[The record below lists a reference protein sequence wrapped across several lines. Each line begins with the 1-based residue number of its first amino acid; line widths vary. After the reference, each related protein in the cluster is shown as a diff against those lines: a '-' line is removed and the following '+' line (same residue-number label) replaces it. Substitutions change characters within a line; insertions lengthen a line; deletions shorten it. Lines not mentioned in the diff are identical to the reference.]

1 MSIPSVAVADTTILL
16 IDIAVFIQA
25 CTNVVLLSEWEP
37 GREDSCLIQCGLWNW
52 RQLLESRAS
61 KIFQVVHFNAVTGQN
76 VDLFLSLGPEDDV
89 PVVVEVLNGANGSSE
104 AAKMKETVFVP
115 GNVVRM
121 RRLAV
126 IVAGV
131 SLVTLWKS
139 KHV

>member
-1 MSIPSVAVADTTILL
+1 MN
-16 IDIAVFIQA
+16 FY
-25 CTNVVLLSEWEP
+25 
-37 GREDSCLIQCGLWNW
+37 
-52 RQLLESRAS
+52 
-61 KIFQVVHFNAVTGQN
+61 AVTGQN

-89 PVVVEVLNGANGSSE
+89 PVVVEVLNGANGSSD

-126 IVAGV
+126 KVGGV

>member
-1 MSIPSVAVADTTILL
+1 M
-16 IDIAVFIQA
+16 
-25 CTNVVLLSEWEP
+25 
-37 GREDSCLIQCGLWNW
+37 
-52 RQLLESRAS
+52 
-61 KIFQVVHFNAVTGQN
+61 HFNAVTGQN

-89 PVVVEVLNGANGSSE
+89 PGVVEVLNGANGSSD

-126 IVAGV
+126 RVHGV